1 VSDRLTS
8 TAFLNHLAT
17 RLTQNSEMTAHQNSE
32 ILDQAMSLFWDYSDD
47 ATRAVACDAKWQTGL
62 VSIGSTTYKSLI
74 LTFFD
79 CNAFEDVAMHSMHRR
94 LLDVVHCN
102 AFEDAALH
110 SILGRLLDV
119 VHGITGLDAIV
130 SVCNGHGISIE
141 YDKESDLNRY
151 IFRSF

>member
-1 VSDRLTS
+1 MSDRLTS
-8 TAFLNHLAT
+8 TDFLNHLAT

-74 LTFFD
+74 LTFT
-79 CNAFEDVAMHSMHRR
+79 E
-94 LLDVVHCN
+94 CN

-110 SILGRLLDV
+110 SMFGRLLDV
-119 VHGITGLDAIV
+119 VHGITGLNAIV

-141 YDKESDLNRY
+141 YDKESDLNKY

>member
-1 VSDRLTS
+1 MSDRLTS

-17 RLTQNSEMTAHQNSE
+17 RLTQNREMTAHQNSE

-62 VSIGSTTYKSLI
+62 VSIGSTTYKLLI
-74 LTFFD
+74 LTFT
-79 CNAFEDVAMHSMHRR
+79 E
-94 LLDVVHCN
+94 CN

-110 SILGRLLDV
+110 SMFGRLLDL
-119 VHGITGLDAIV
+119 VHGITGLNAIV

>member
-8 TAFLNHLAT
+8 TDFLNHLAT
-17 RLTQNSEMTAHQNSE
+17 RLTQNSEMAAHQNSE

-62 VSIGSTTYKSLI
+62 VSIGSVTYKSLI
-74 LTFFD
+74 LTFTD
-79 CNAFEDVAMHSMHRR
+79 S
-94 LLDVVHCN
+94 N

-110 SILGRLLDV
+110 SMFGRLLDV
-119 VHGITGLDAIV
+119 VHGITGLNAIV
-130 SVCNGHGISIE
+130 SVRNGHGILIE
-141 YDKESDLNRY
+141 YNQKSNRNKY